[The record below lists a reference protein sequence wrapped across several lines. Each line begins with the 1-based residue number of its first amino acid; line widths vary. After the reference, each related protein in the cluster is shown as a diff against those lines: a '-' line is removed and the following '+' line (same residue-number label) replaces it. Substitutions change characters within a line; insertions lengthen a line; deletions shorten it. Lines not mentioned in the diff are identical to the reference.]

1 VSGPLI
7 GGAAEDQM
15 ASLLDR
21 LRGRKPDTPSA
32 ESLVSS
38 GGAAAPAWARP
49 LFTAELAPVLAND
62 DGHVL
67 VWTIEDRAS
76 TATITDQFKAN
87 AEEYHRRYA
96 ASDHFQALF
105 SQALAATALK
115 VAERPLILDLG
126 SGSGVNSIV
135 PCRRL
140 FPGSRMVAT
149 DLSGELLA
157 MLGAYA
163 LDNDAADEVVCVK
176 MDAMSETVS
185 PGAFDLVTGASILH
199 HLDSPERGLNA
210 AARALKPGGHA
221 IFFEPFNGWA
231 IIRLA
236 FERIAAEA
244 ALRGVALDPPVDV
257 ALHQLIDDVTERSAE
272 AWTPALARKD
282 DKWLFSRSRIEFS
295 ARAAGFAGVQFVPHN
310 DHPSLYRDVAGVH
323 FRLATGRDDLALPEW
338 AMSILDSFDAAITLN
353 AKRELMLEG
362 TIVLT
367 KGS

>member
-1 VSGPLI
+1 
-7 GGAAEDQM
+7 M

-21 LRGRKPDTPSA
+21 LRGKGAEAPTSSSA
-32 ESLVSS
+32 S
-38 GGAAAPAWARP
+38 APPTWARS
-49 LFTAELAPVLAND
+49 LFSAELAPVLASD

-105 SQALAATALK
+105 SQALTATGLK
-115 VAERPLILDLG
+115 VAERPLILDVG

-140 FPGSRMVAT
+140 FPGARMVAT

-163 LDNDAADEVVCVK
+163 VDNAAADAVICVK
-176 MDAMSETVS
+176 MDAMSKTVAS
-185 PGAFDLVTGASILH
+185 GAFDLVTGASILH

-231 IIRLA
+231 ILRLA
-236 FERIAAEA
+236 FERIAVES
-244 ALRGVALDPPVDV
+244 ALRGEPLDPPVDT
-257 ALHQLIDDVTERSAE
+257 ALRQLIADVSERSAE
-272 AWTPALARKD
+272 AWTPALAAKD
-282 DKWLFSRSRIEFS
+282 DKWLFSRSRIESS
-295 ARAAGFAGVQFVPHN
+295 ALAAGFSTVQFTPHN

-323 FRLATGRDDLALPEW
+323 LRLASGRDDLALPDW
-338 AMSILDSFDAAITLN
+338 AMAILDSFDAAITLN

-367 KGS
+367 KAL

>member
-1 VSGPLI
+1 
-7 GGAAEDQM
+7 M

-21 LRGRKPDTPSA
+21 LRGKRPEGPAETPA
-32 ESLVSS
+32 P
-38 GGAAAPAWARP
+38 GAPPWARP
-49 LFTAELAPVLAND
+49 LFGAALAPALARD
-62 DGHVL
+62 DGQVL

-76 TATITDQFKAN
+76 TATITDQFKAG

-105 SQALAATALK
+105 SQAIAATALE
-115 VAERPLILDLG
+115 VAEAPLILDLG

-140 FPGSRMVAT
+140 FPGARMVAT

-157 MLGAYA
+157 MLGAYV
-163 LDNDAADEVVCVK
+163 LDNDAAAEVVCVK
-176 MDAMSETVS
+176 MDAMSETVA
-185 PGAFDLVTGASILH
+185 PGVFDLVTGASILH

-231 IIRLA
+231 IVRLA

-244 ALRGVALDPPVDV
+244 TLRAEPLDPPVQT
-257 ALHQLIDDVTERSAE
+257 ALQQLIDDVAERSAE
-272 AWTPALARKD
+272 AWTPALAAKD

-295 ARAAGFAGVQFVPHN
+295 ARAAGFAGVQFTPHN

-323 FRLATGRDDLALPEW
+323 FRLATGRDDLALPDW
-338 AMSILDSFDAAITLN
+338 AMAILDSFDAAITLN

-367 KGS
+367 KAA

>member
-1 VSGPLI
+1 
-7 GGAAEDQM
+7 M

-21 LRGRKPDTPSA
+21 LRGKRPEPPAKTPA
-32 ESLVSS
+32 Q
-38 GGAAAPAWARP
+38 AATPAPAAPAWARP
-49 LFTAELAPVLAND
+49 LFGAELAPLLAGD

-67 VWTIEDRAS
+67 VWTIEDQAS
-76 TATITDQFKAN
+76 TATITDQFKAG

-105 SQALAATALK
+105 GQAIAATGLT
-115 VAERPLILDLG
+115 VAEAPLILDLG

-140 FPGSRMVAT
+140 FPGARMVAT

-163 LDNDAADEVVCVK
+163 RDNGAAEDVVCVK
-176 MDAMSETVS
+176 MDAMSETVT

-231 IIRLA
+231 IMRLA

-244 ALRGVALDPPVDV
+244 ALRGEPLDPPVRLALQQLVDDV
-257 ALHQLIDDVTERSAE
+257 AERSAE
-272 AWTPALARKD
+272 AWTPALAAKD
-282 DKWLFSRSRIEFS
+282 DKWLFSRTRIEFS
-295 ARAAGFAGVQFVPHN
+295 ARAAGFTGVQFTPHN

-323 FRLATGRDDLALPEW
+323 FRLATGRDDLALPAW
-338 AMSILDSFDAAITLN
+338 AMAILDSFDQAITLN

-367 KGS
+367 KAA